1 VSKAAAQK
9 GAPSAVHGSFT
20 IVRELPH
27 APGRVYAAWSE
38 PKAKAAWFS
47 GPSGQ
52 WTPLE
57 REMDF
62 RVGGR
67 ERAKGRW
74 TASGV
79 VTDFQ
84 AHYLDIVRL
93 RRIVYAYNMHLDD
106 KKISVS
112 LATIELEATATGTR
126 MKVTEQGAFLD
137 GYDDAGSREHGTG
150 GLMAALEK
158 SLEKEIG

>member
-1 VSKAAAQK
+1 MTQS
-9 GAPSAVHGSFT
+9 PSAVHGAFT
-20 IVRELPH
+20 ITRELPH
-27 APGRVYAAWSE
+27 AVERVYAAWSDA
-38 PKAKAAWFS
+38 KAKAAWFS

-67 ERAKGRW
+67 ERARGRW
-74 TASGV
+74 TKSGV

-84 AHYLDIVRL
+84 AHYLDIVPL
-93 RRIVYAYNMHLDD
+93 RRIVYAYNMHVDE

-112 LATIELEATATGTR
+112 LATIQLESLAAKRTR
-126 MKVTEQGAFLD
+126 MTVTEQGAFLD

-150 GLMAALEK
+150 ALMDALAK
-158 SLEKEIG
+158 SLSTRLES

>member
-1 VSKAAAQK
+1 MTK
-9 GAPSAVHGSFT
+9 GPSAVHGTFT
-20 IVRELPH
+20 IVRDLPH
-27 APGRVYAAWSE
+27 AAERVYAAWSDA
-38 PKAKAAWFS
+38 KAKAAWFS
-47 GPSGQ
+47 GPTGQ

-67 ERAKGRW
+67 ERARGRW
-74 TASGV
+74 KSGV

-84 AHYLDIVRL
+84 AHYLDIVPQK
-93 RRIVYAYNMHLDD
+93 RIVYAYNMHVDE

-112 LATIELEATATGTR
+112 LATIELEAIAKGTR
-126 MKVTEQGAFLD
+126 MRVTEQGAFLD

-150 GLMAALEK
+150 ALMDALAK
-158 SLEKEIG
+158 SLES

>member
-1 VSKAAAQK
+1 M
-9 GAPSAVHGSFT
+9 VHGSFT
-20 IVRELPH
+20 IRRELLH
-27 APGRVYAAWSE
+27 APERVYAAWSD

-67 ERAKGRW
+67 ERAKGKW
-74 TASGV
+74 KNGV

-84 AHYLDIVRL
+84 A
-93 RRIVYAYNMHLDD
+93 
-106 KKISVS
+106 
-112 LATIELEATATGTR
+112 GTK
-126 MKVTEQGAFLD
+126 MILTEQGAFLD
-137 GYDDAGSREHGTG
+137 GYDDAGSRERGTG
-150 GLMAALEK
+150 SLMDALEK
-158 SLEKEIG
+158 SLER

>member
-1 VSKAAAQK
+1 MAKVSSLKTTSAA
-9 GAPSAVHGSFT
+9 HGIFS

-27 APGRVYAAWSE
+27 APERVFAAWSD

-57 REMDF
+57 RQMDF

-67 ERAKGRW
+67 ERAKGQW
-74 TASGV
+74 KSGV

-84 AHYLDIVRL
+84 AHYLDIVPQ
-93 RRIVYAYNMHLDD
+93 RRIVYAYNMHVDE

-137 GYDDAGSREHGTG
+137 GYDDAGSRERGTG
-150 GLMAALEK
+150 SLMDALAK
-158 SLEKEIG
+158 SLET

>member
-1 VSKAAAQK
+1 MQSKKTA
-9 GAPSAVHGSFT
+9 AVHGTFT
-20 IVRELPH
+20 IERKLPH
-27 APGRVYAAWSE
+27 TLRRVFAAWAD

-67 ERAKGRW
+67 ERARGRW
-74 TASGV
+74 TSGV

-84 AHYLDIVRL
+84 AHYLDIVPQ
-93 RRIVYAYNMHLDD
+93 RRIVYAYNMHVDE

-112 LATIELEATATGTR
+112 LATVELEAVAVGNFFSSTCMFVA
-126 MKVTEQGAFLD
+126 
-137 GYDDAGSREHGTG
+137 
-150 GLMAALEK
+150 
-158 SLEKEIG
+158 

>member
-1 VSKAAAQK
+1 MTKS
-9 GAPSAVHGSFT
+9 PSAVHGSFT
-20 IVRELPH
+20 ITRELPH
-27 APGRVYAAWSE
+27 AAERVYAAWSDAE
-38 PKAKAAWFS
+38 AKAAWFS

-67 ERAKGRW
+67 ERARGRW
-74 TASGV
+74 TKSGV

-84 AHYLDIVRL
+84 AHYLDIVPL
-93 RRIVYAYNMHLDD
+93 RRIVYAYNMHVDE

-112 LATIELEATATGTR
+112 LATIQLESLAAKRTR
-126 MKVTEQGAFLD
+126 MTVTEQGAFLD

-150 GLMAALEK
+150 ALMDALAK
-158 SLEKEIG
+158 SLDR